1 MCLLNR
7 ILKYFTYLGLT
18 GFGGPLALI
27 QQMRIDLVEKQ
38 KLIPGKDFDQAFT
51 LIKAM
56 PGPIAFQMA
65 TYCGR
70 YLSGFWGAF
79 WAGFGLLFPAFI
91 MMLLAGIFYSDIVGI
106 YPVQVFFKGMQY
118 AVAAVILYGLKNFI
132 LSYKKNFLFWA
143 IAVTAAILFYLGLVP
158 ESLLIVGF
166 GIFVAIVNH
175 SAPKLKFYSFATLF
189 FMYDPAR
196 LKQIFFSFFEMGALV
211 FGTGLAIF
219 PFVQVQFVNQ
229 LQWMSLTTF
238 NDAATF
244 GQMTP
249 GPVTISTVFMGYQM
263 AGFLGAITA
272 ILALLLPPF
281 FHMVTWFPYA
291 IRWLGRQSWV
301 AAFLLG
307 STAAVVGCITMTV
320 YNMNIKEIMD
330 WKFWIIFIFAALV
343 LWRFKESSILKLLLV
358 SGIFNLIIYRLGV

>member
-1 MCLLNR
+1 MLNR

-27 QQMRIDLVEKQ
+27 QQMRTDLVEKQ
-38 KLIPGKDFDQAFT
+38 KLVAAKDFDQAFT

-65 TYCGR
+65 IYCGR
-70 YLSGFWGAF
+70 YLNGFWGAF

-91 MMLLAGIFYSDIVGI
+91 MMLLAGIFYVDIVDI
-106 YPVQVFFKGMQY
+106 YPIQIFFKGMQY
-118 AVAAVILYGLKNFI
+118 AVAAVILYGLKNFV
-132 LSYKKNFLFWA
+132 LSYKKSLLFWCIA
-143 IAVTAAILFYLGLVP
+143 ITAASLFYLELVP

-166 GIFVAIVNH
+166 GLFVAIVTH
-175 SAPKLKFYSFATLF
+175 SAPRLKFYSFSALF
-189 FMYDPAR
+189 FMYDLPR
-196 LKQIFFSFFEMGALV
+196 LKQIFLSFFEMGALV

-219 PFVQVQFVNQ
+219 PFVQAQFVNQ
-229 LQWMSLTTF
+229 LGWMNLSTF

-263 AGFLGAITA
+263 AGFLGSIAA

-291 IRWLGRQSWV
+291 IRWLGRQTWV

-320 YNMNIKEIMD
+320 YNMNVKEILA
-330 WKFWIIFIFAALV
+330 WKFWFIFIFACLI
-343 LWRFKESSILKLLLV
+343 LWKFREGAILKLLLI
-358 SGIFNLIIYRLGV
+358 SGIINLIIYRLNF